1 MVGLEAR
8 VTSSV
13 PSRVGS
19 QAGDRSTKSN
29 CARSGLPPNRPLAGG
44 AKLLW
49 LGWLLATS
57 LGWAVGWFVGA
68 TFYGETFGGFVSGG
82 LGGSLGWIGQA
93 AILSVVERRLSVYWA
108 LSSVAFWLAGLGLG
122 MALSFLAAGYVHPTP
137 IAIALGVLLTGVSQW
152 LVLRSRVRRAGWWPI
167 VLVLGFVVGG
177 SAVSLVRLISG
188 GAVLGGLGGAILGA
202 GIGLTT
208 GLAVTRLWR
217 GNGASR
223 ST

>member
-1 MVGLEAR
+1 M
-8 VTSSV
+8 
-13 PSRVGS
+13 
-19 QAGDRSTKSN
+19 
-29 CARSGLPPNRPLAGG
+29 
-44 AKLLW
+44 
-49 LGWLLATS
+49 
-57 LGWAVGWFVGA
+57 
-68 TFYGETFGGFVSGG
+68 SGG
-82 LGGSLGWIGQA
+82 LGESLGWIGQA
-93 AILSVVERRLSVYWA
+93 AFLAVVERRLSVYWA

-137 IAIALGVLLTGVSQW
+137 VAIALGVLLTGVSQW
-152 LVLRSRVRRAGWWPI
+152 LVLRSRFRRAGWWPI

-177 SAVSLVRLISG
+177 SAVSLVRLISS